1 MTTNENSNETVDPT
15 VEIENEQ
22 IEVVEPTRR
31 QKIIAALKVTAIVG
45 GAAAIAASA
54 AAATA
59 VAAQS
64 AIDHFSPSNELDAYD
79 CMLQIEGDVV
89 DLPLEIEDVCIETI
103 EA

>member
-1 MTTNENSNETVDPT
+1 MTSNENSNETVDPS

-22 IEVVEPTRR
+22 FEVVEPTRR
-31 QKIIAALKVTAIVG
+31 QKILAALKVTAIVG

-64 AIDHFSPSNELDAYD
+64 AIDHFSPSKELDASD
-79 CMLQIEGDVV
+79 CLLQIEGEVI
-89 DLPLEIEDVCIETI
+89 DLPLEIQDVCIETI